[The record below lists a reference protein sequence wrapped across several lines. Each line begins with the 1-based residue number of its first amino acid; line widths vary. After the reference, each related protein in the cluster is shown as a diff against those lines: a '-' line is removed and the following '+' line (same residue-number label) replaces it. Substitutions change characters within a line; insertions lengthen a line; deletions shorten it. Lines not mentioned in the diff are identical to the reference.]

1 VAPDAQGGADPA
13 GLALLTGREREIA
26 RLASTGLTIGE
37 IAGTL
42 FLSVRTVDSHL
53 GRIYRKLGVS
63 NRASLT
69 RALLIEAPARCE
81 GTPVRRPTV
90 RLPAAPRFPGHA
102 PVHPGPS
109 PDPSLKFSSGKDN

>member
-1 VAPDAQGGADPA
+1 MAPDAQGGADPA
-13 GLALLTGREREIA
+13 GPALLTGREREIA

-69 RALLIEAPARCE
+69 RALLIEAPGA
-81 GTPVRRPTV
+81 V
-90 RLPAAPRFPGHA
+90 
-102 PVHPGPS
+102 
-109 PDPSLKFSSGKDN
+109 